1 LVVEPGA
8 LPVVVPVPPMDDPVV
23 LPVAAVPP
31 AAELAPEPV
40 PLCANANVLDS
51 ASAPAKAIVVNLMI
65 RSFIDD
71 CESNRGPALCSGF
84 STSVID
90 RDRCADH
97 ELGGFRC

>member
-1 LVVEPGA
+1 
-8 LPVVVPVPPMDDPVV
+8 MDDPVV

-51 ASAPAKAIVVNLMI
+51 ASAPANAIVVNFMI

-71 CESNRGPALCSGF
+71 CESNRGTALCSDF

-90 RDRCADH
+90 RDRCADRESDVSVH
-97 ELGGFRC
+97 RCRAKRIILPLRP

>member
-1 LVVEPGA
+1 
-8 LPVVVPVPPMDDPVV
+8 MDDPVV

-51 ASAPAKAIVVNLMI
+51 ASAPANAIVVNFMI
-65 RSFIDD
+65 RSFMDD
-71 CESNRGPALCSGF
+71 CESNRGTALCSDF

-90 RDRCADH
+90 RDRCADRESDVSVH
-97 ELGGFRC
+97 RCRAKRIILSLRP